1 MMKHLMFAVMMILS
15 AESVSALEIKVVTEN
30 IPPLNYEENGKI
42 VGISTE
48 IVRAVLEK
56 AGIAVNITVYPWAR
70 AYSMASEQ
78 ENVLIYSIAKTQER
92 ENLFKWIGPLYPFTE
107 SLFKL
112 KKRKDIAVHSLEDA
126 KKYKIGVVREYAVHQ
141 MLRSQG
147 FEDGKNLDA
156 VSAQELNIKKL
167 FKERVDMIVGSALD
181 LSWRMKT
188 QPDLPPFEE
197 LEEAFA
203 LKEIFTEIYMAF
215 GVKTSDEVVSQVR
228 TAFEQLK
235 AEGKIDNILQKYK

>member
-1 MMKHLMFAVMMILS
+1 MKHLVLAVMMILS
-15 AESVSALEIKVVTEN
+15 AESLSALEIKVVTEN

-56 AGIAVNITVYPWAR
+56 AGIEVNITVYPWAR
-70 AYSMASEQ
+70 AYNMSSEQ
-78 ENVLIYSIAKTQER
+78 ENVLIYSIAKTPER
-92 ENLFKWIGPLYPFTE
+92 EKLFKWIGPLYPYTE

-112 KKRKDIAVHSLEDA
+112 KKRKDIAVHSLDDA

-147 FEDGKNLDA
+147 FIDGKNLDA

-167 FKERVDMIVGSALD
+167 FKERVDMIVGSSLD
-181 LSWRMKT
+181 LSWRMRT
-188 QPDLPPFEE
+188 QADLPPFED
-197 LEEAFA
+197 LEQAFE

-215 GVKTSDEVVSQVR
+215 GVKTSDEVVGQIR
-228 TAFEQLK
+228 TAFDQLK
-235 AEGKIDNILQKYK
+235 AEGKIDSILQRYR